1 MKNIVFIIY
10 FFEFY
15 FKRVVVVWDQ
25 SMYGHRATV
34 VKMTIIA
41 IVMDIQIVFIPF
53 LLAVLLKM
61 VNLNIFE
68 IKTNVYA
75 NKLNFF
81 KN

>member
-61 VNLNIFE
+61 VNLNIKAFGKFSLIE
-68 IKTNVYA
+68 
-75 NKLNFF
+75 
-81 KN
+81 